1 MQTNSKLTL
10 SAASAIIDTALA
22 KGLEVGFLPLTVAV
36 LDSGGNIIALKREDG
51 SGIMRPQIAIGKAW
65 GSLGMGVS
73 SRTLRD
79 RLADRP
85 TFLNALATLSGG
97 RLVPVPGGVLVRTTS
112 SGEILGAVGISG
124 DASDKDEFC
133 AIAAVE
139 VAGFQPDPARP
150 SPDWAKASL

>member
-1 MQTNSKLTL
+1 MPADSKLTL
-10 SAASAIIDTALA
+10 SAASAIIDVALA
-22 KGLEVGFLPLTVAV
+22 KGQEVGLLPLTVAV

-51 SGIMRPQIAIGKAW
+51 SGIMRPQIATGKAW

-97 RLVPVPGGVLVRTTS
+97 RLVPVPGGVLVRTS
-112 SGEILGAVGISG
+112 AGEILGAVGISG

-133 AIAAVE
+133 AIAAVAA
-139 VAGFQPDPARP
+139 AGFQPDPART

>member
-1 MQTNSKLTL
+1 MQANSKLTL
-10 SAASAIIDTALA
+10 GSASTIIDTALA
-22 KGLEVGFLPLTVAV
+22 KGREVGLLPLTVAV
-36 LDSGGNIIALKREDG
+36 LDSGGNLLALKREDG

-85 TFLNALATLSGG
+85 TFLNALATVSGG
-97 RLVPVPGGVLVRTTS
+97 RLVPVPGGVIIRNR

-124 DASDKDEFC
+124 DASDKDEYC
-133 AIAAVE
+133 AIAGVAA
-139 VAGFQPDPARP
+139 AGFQPDPAKA
-150 SPDWAKASL
+150 SPNWEKASL

>member
-1 MQTNSKLTL
+1 MQANSKLTL
-10 SAASAIIDTALA
+10 GSASTIIDTALA
-22 KGLEVGFLPLTVAV
+22 KGREVELLPLTVVV
-36 LDSGGNIIALKREDG
+36 LDSGGNLLALKREDG
-51 SGIMRPQIAIGKAW
+51 SGIMRPQVAIGKAW

-85 TFLNALATLSGG
+85 TFLNALATVSAG
-97 RLVPVPGGVLVRTTS
+97 RLVPVPGGVIIRNR

-133 AIAAVE
+133 AISGVE
-139 VAGFQPDPARP
+139 AAGFQPDPAKP
-150 SPDWAKASL
+150 SPNWQKASL

>member
-1 MQTNSKLTL
+1 MPADSKLTL
-10 SAASAIIDTALA
+10 STASTIIDVALA
-22 KGLEVGFLPLTVAV
+22 KGLEVGLLPLTVAV
-36 LDSGGNIIALKREDG
+36 LDSGGNIIALKREDE

-79 RLADRP
+79 RLVDRP

-97 RLVPVPGGVLVRTTS
+97 RLVPVPGGVLVRTS
-112 SGEILGAVGISG
+112 AGEILGAVGISG

-139 VAGFQPDPARP
+139 AAGFQPDPARP

>member
-1 MQTNSKLTL
+1 MQANSKLTL
-10 SAASAIIDTALA
+10 GSASTIIDTALA
-22 KGLEVGFLPLTVAV
+22 KGREVELLPLTVVV
-36 LDSGGNIIALKREDG
+36 LDSGGNLLALKREDG
-51 SGIMRPQIAIGKAW
+51 SGIMRPQVAIGKAW

-85 TFLNALATLSGG
+85 TFLNALATVSAG
-97 RLVPVPGGVLVRTTS
+97 RLVPVPGGVIIRNR

-133 AIAAVE
+133 AISGVE
-139 VAGFQPDPARP
+139 AAGFQPDPARP
-150 SPDWAKASL
+150 SPNWQKASL